1 MKLYVDSREKKL
13 HSLLVAFN
21 FYNQS
26 DHDGENT
33 GNDEKV
39 IKSKKNEGDLLMIE
53 SKQLELGDLVLCDNT
68 DEILLVFE
76 RKSIDD
82 LASSIRDGRYRE
94 QSSRLDNYSVHN
106 HNIIYII
113 EGNIDRVHS
122 KSRVKTNALR
132 SAVVSLNL
140 NKGFSTLKTVSVDD
154 TARWILAYCYKVEK
168 DKALHT
174 KLHAMI
180 HKGTSLLPSRMFIS
194 DAITQPVEESD
205 AVCSTITSSV
215 EKETATN
222 GETER
227 NSSPH
232 INSDKHLEHLSKQA
246 KSKHITK
253 DNCQALMLSMIPYV
267 STSIAN
273 AILDE
278 FGSIDKLMVALREDE
293 KCLNNIKI
301 KGNDKIRSIGKNV
314 IHNIIKFLS

>member
-26 DHDGENT
+26 DHDGDDT
-33 GNDEKV
+33 GNDDKV
-39 IKSKKNEGDLLMIE
+39 IKSKKSDGDLLLIE
-53 SKQLELGDLVLCDNT
+53 SKQLELGDLVLCDNM

-94 QSSRLDNYSVHN
+94 QSSRLNKYSVHN

-113 EGNIDRVHS
+113 EGNIDRVHAKS
-122 KSRVKTNALR
+122 KVQTSALR

-154 TARWILAYCYKVEK
+154 SARWILAYCYKVEK
-168 DKALHT
+168 DKELNT

-180 HKGTSLLPSRMFIS
+180 HKGTSLLPSRMHIS
-194 DAITQPVEESD
+194 DVNNQLVEEAD
-205 AVCSTITSSV
+205 VICSTIISNV
-215 EKETATN
+215 EKEAVTN
-222 GETER
+222 VETEN
-227 NSSPH
+227 NSLQQT
-232 INSDKHLEHLSKQA
+232 NDKHLEHLSKQA

-278 FGSIDKLMVALREDE
+278 FGSIDKLMVALREDD

-301 KGNDKIRSIGKNV
+301 KGNEKTRTIGKNV
-314 IHNIIKFLS
+314 IQNIIKFLS

>member
-26 DHDGENT
+26 DHDGDDT

-39 IKSKKNEGDLLMIE
+39 IKSKKTDGDLLLIE

-94 QSSRLDNYSVHN
+94 QSSRLNNYSVHN

-122 KSRVKTNALR
+122 KSRVQTSALR

-140 NKGFSTLKTVSVDD
+140 TKGFSTLKTVSVDD

-168 DKALHT
+168 DKELNM

-180 HKGTSLLPSRMFIS
+180 HKGASLLPSRMR
-194 DAITQPVEESD
+194 ITEADKQPVEKADVESES
-205 AVCSTITSSV
+205 AT
-215 EKETATN
+215 TN
-222 GETER
+222 GETDS
-227 NSSPH
+227 NSIPQTT
-232 INSDKHLEHLSKQA
+232 NDKHLEHLSKQA

-267 STSIAN
+267 STSIAK

-278 FGSIDKLMVALREDE
+278 FGSIDKLMVALREDN

-301 KGNDKIRSIGKNV
+301 QGNEKTRTIGKNV
-314 IHNIIKFLS
+314 IQNIINFLS

>member
-26 DHDGENT
+26 DHDEHDT

-39 IKSKKNEGDLLMIE
+39 IKSKKKEGDLLVIE
-53 SKQLELGDLVLCDNT
+53 SKQLELGDLVLCDDM
-68 DEILLVFE
+68 DEILLMFE

-94 QSSRLDNYSVHN
+94 QSSRLNKYSVHN

-122 KSRVKTNALR
+122 KSRVQTSALR

-140 NKGFSTLKTVSVDD
+140 TKGFSTLKTVSVDD
-154 TARWILAYCYKVEK
+154 TARWILDYCYKVEK
-168 DKALHT
+168 DKELNM

-180 HKGTSLLPSRMFIS
+180 HKDTSQFPSRML
-194 DAITQPVEESD
+194 ITEADKQPVEEGD
-205 AVCSTITSSV
+205 V
-215 EKETATN
+215 EIEAATTN
-222 GETER
+222 GETDS
-227 NSSPH
+227 NSIPQTT
-232 INSDKHLEHLSKQA
+232 NDKHLEHLSKQA

-267 STSIAN
+267 STSIAK

-278 FGSIDKLMVALREDE
+278 FGSIDKLMVALREDN
-293 KCLNNIKI
+293 KCLTNIKI
-301 KGNDKIRSIGKNV
+301 KGNEKTRTIGKNV
-314 IHNIIKFLS
+314 IQNIINFLS